1 MISFFPPGS
10 ALANAPEK
18 DFAFL
23 FLFFLPLLLSSLFAS
38 LPTSIHGAG
47 SHGAEEVG
55 GMTKIEE

>member
-1 MISFFPPGS
+1 MISFFLPGS

-23 FLFFLPLLLSSLFAS
+23 YLFFLPLLFFPLFAS
-38 LPTSIHGAG
+38 LPTLVHGAG
-47 SHGAEEVG
+47 EEVG